1 MITKPSQTEAAK
13 RLNPLEIITL
23 ILSIYVLVALLIERL
38 ISLPPDAV
46 VLLDRIDCLICIV
59 FLTDFFVRFTR
70 APSKLGFLKWGWID
84 FVSSIPVVGVFG
96 RLDVIRAGRVVRI
109 IRVVRLL
116 RAFRSTKNLLGYLLR
131 ERKITS
137 LTAATTVSL
146 VLVIFA
152 AIGVLQ
158 FETTEPGS
166 NIKTAGDAFWWAF
179 ATVTTVGYGDRYPV
193 SPEGRIVACI
203 VMAIGVGLFGSF
215 TGFIASLFVQPEL
228 NQDESAH
235 ERVLREMRS
244 LDTKISSLDAK
255 LNELKNSSVT
265 TFPLQSYPSDRHPGP
280 PEITTTDI
288 LDRHRNGYPRQN
300 KNLENKS

>member
-23 ILSIYVLVALLIERL
+23 ILSIYVLVALLIQSL
-38 ISLPPDAV
+38 ILLPPDAV
-46 VLLDRIDCLICIV
+46 VLLDRIDWLICIV
-59 FLTDFFVRFTR
+59 FLTDFFVRFTQ

-84 FVSSIPVVGVFG
+84 FVSSIPVVGVF
-96 RLDVIRAGRVVRI
+96 RVGRVVRI

-116 RAFRSTKNLLGYLLR
+116 RAFRSTKNLLVYLLR

-137 LTAATTVSL
+137 LAAATTVSL

-158 FETTEPGS
+158 FETTAPGS

-179 ATVTTVGYGDRYPV
+179 ATVTTVGYGDKFPV
-193 SPEGRIVACI
+193 STEGRIVACI

-215 TGFIASLFVQPEL
+215 TGFIASLFVEPEL
-228 NQDESAH
+228 AQDESAH

-244 LDTKISSLDAK
+244 LDAKISSLDAK
-255 LNELKNSSVT
+255 LDELKNSSVT
-265 TFPLQSYPSDRHPGP
+265 ASPS
-280 PEITTTDI
+280 
-288 LDRHRNGYPRQN
+288 
-300 KNLENKS
+300 NLIEVMANERWER

>member
-23 ILSIYVLVALLIERL
+23 ILSIYVLVALLIQSL

-46 VLLDRIDCLICIV
+46 VLLDRIDWLICIV

-84 FVSSIPVVGVFG
+84 FVSSIPVVGVF
-96 RLDVIRAGRVVRI
+96 RVGRVVRI

-116 RAFRSTKNLLGYLLR
+116 RAFRSTKNLLVYLLR

-137 LTAATTVSL
+137 LAAATTVSL

-158 FETTEPGS
+158 FETTAPGS

-193 SPEGRIVACI
+193 STEGRIVACI

-228 NQDESAH
+228 TQDESAH
-235 ERVLREMRS
+235 DRVLREMRS
-244 LDTKISSLDAK
+244 LDAKLSSLDAK
-255 LNELKNSSVT
+255 LDGLKNSSVT
-265 TFPLQSYPSDRHPGP
+265 AFPLQSYR
-280 PEITTTDI
+280 
-288 LDRHRNGYPRQN
+288 GYGQ
-300 KNLENKS
+300 